1 MTLNA
6 NNMPVE
12 LNKLIRMIYSTSLDP
27 SKWTLVLETLDELT
41 GHDAIASSPTSSNSG
56 KMSGDAIS
64 RLKEVLAPRDKCRA
78 SAGRHGLDEVSV
90 PSFFQLLDEH
100 LHQAMQISEKI
111 STINHQQHLLQQA
124 FDRLSDAIFF
134 LGHSNNILIANRSA
148 SEMTKADD
156 GLRTLNGALTATD
169 RPTADKLRALVTR
182 VAADKPGDLRR
193 FDALA
198 VPKPSGGRALH
209 LLAMPAI
216 TSMEENFAAFL
227 SGKPS
232 VFVMVSDPDQQPAL
246 PEDRLQ
252 AIFGLTPAEAKLAA
266 ALASG
271 MPVGDYALEAGVT
284 ENTARW
290 TLKQVQAKTDCR
302 RQADLVRLLA
312 ATSRV
317 S

>member
-1 MTLNA
+1 
-6 NNMPVE
+6 
-12 LNKLIRMIYSTSLDP
+12 MIYSTSLDP
-27 SKWTLVLETLDELT
+27 SKWALVIDRLDELA
-41 GHDAIASSPTSSNSG
+41 GAAGIASSLAKPNRDEAPE
-56 KMSGDAIS
+56 DALA
-64 RLKEVLAPRDKCRA
+64 RLKHALLPRRDDPSQATRSYAK
-78 SAGRHGLDEVSV
+78 SA
-90 PSFFQLLDEH
+90 PSFFHLLDEH
-100 LHQAMQISEKI
+100 VRQAMQITQKI
-111 STINHQQHLLQQA
+111 SAINHQQHLLQQA

-134 LGHSNNILIANRSA
+134 LGQGNSVLIANRAASA
-148 SEMTKADD
+148 MTKADD
-156 GLRTLNGALTATD
+156 GLRMLNGALTATH
-169 RPTADKLRALVTR
+169 RPTADKLRMLIND
-182 VAADKPGDLRR
+182 VAASAPGDVLR

-216 TSMEENFAAFL
+216 TSMEEHFAAFL
-227 SGKPS
+227 SGKPTA
-232 VFVMVSDPDQQPAL
+232 FVVVSDPDQQQAP

-252 AIFGLTPAEAKLAA
+252 AIFGLTPTEAKLAA

-271 MPVGDYALEAGVT
+271 MSIGGYAGQAGVT

>member
-1 MTLNA
+1 
-6 NNMPVE
+6 
-12 LNKLIRMIYSTSLDP
+12 MIYSTSLDP
-27 SKWTLVLETLDELT
+27 SKWTLVLEKLGELT
-41 GHDAIASSPTSSNSG
+41 GYDAIDSSPTSSNKG
-56 KMSGDAIS
+56 KVSGDALS
-64 RLKEVLAPRDKCRA
+64 RLKEVLAPNDKCRV
-78 SAGRHGLDEVSV
+78 SAKRQGLDEVGA
-90 PSFFQLLDEH
+90 PSFFQLLDDH
-100 LHQAMQISEKI
+100 VRQAMQISEKI

-134 LGHSNNILIANRSA
+134 LGQDNNILIANRSA
-148 SEMTKADD
+148 YEMAKADD
-156 GLRTLNGALTATD
+156 GLRTLNGALTATH

-182 VAADKPGDLRR
+182 VAADVPGDVQR

-198 VPKPSGGRALH
+198 IPKPSGGRALH

-227 SGKPS
+227 SGKPNA
-232 VFVMVSDPDQQPAL
+232 VVMVSDPDQQPPP
-246 PEDRLQ
+246 PEKRLQ

-271 MPVGDYALEAGVT
+271 MSVSDYARDVGVT

-302 RQADLVRLLA
+302 RQTDLVRLLA

-317 S
+317 A

>member
-1 MTLNA
+1 
-6 NNMPVE
+6 
-12 LNKLIRMIYSTSLDP
+12 
-27 SKWTLVLETLDELT
+27 
-41 GHDAIASSPTSSNSG
+41 
-56 KMSGDAIS
+56 
-64 RLKEVLAPRDKCRA
+64 
-78 SAGRHGLDEVSV
+78 
-90 PSFFQLLDEH
+90 
-100 LHQAMQISEKI
+100 MQISDKI

-134 LGHSNNILIANRSA
+134 LGQGNNILIANRSA
-148 SEMTKADD
+148 YEMTKAND
-156 GLRTLNGALTATD
+156 GLRTLNGTLTATH
-169 RPTADKLRALVTR
+169 RPTANKLRALVAR
-182 VAADKPGDLRR
+182 VAVDVSGDVQR

-198 VPKPSGGRALH
+198 IPKTSGSRSLH

-232 VFVMVSDPDQQPAL
+232 AFVMVSDPDQQPAL

-252 AIFGLTPAEAKLAA
+252 AIFGLTPAEAKLAT
-266 ALASG
+266 ALAAG
-271 MPVGDYALEAGVT
+271 MSVSDYALEACVT

-290 TLKQVQAKTDCR
+290 TLKKVQAKTDCR

>member
-1 MTLNA
+1 MTSDSTNIPA
-6 NNMPVE
+6 E
-12 LNKLIRMIYSTSLDP
+12 LSRLIRMIYSTSLDP
-27 SKWTLVLETLDELT
+27 SKWMLVLEALDEIT
-41 GHDAIASSPTSSNSG
+41 GPDAIASSPTSSNSG
-56 KMSGDAIS
+56 KASGDVIS
-64 RLKEVLAPRDKCRA
+64 KIKDALAPHAMCRV
-78 SAGRHGLDEVSV
+78 GPKGHGLDDSSA
-90 PSFFQLLDEH
+90 PSFFHLLDEH
-100 LHQAMQISEKI
+100 LRQAMQISEKI

-124 FDRLSDAIFF
+124 FDRLSDAVFF
-134 LGHSNNILIANRSA
+134 LGRGNNILIANRSA
-148 SEMTKADD
+148 NDMTQADD
-156 GLRTLNGALTATD
+156 GLRVLKGVLTATHQ
-169 RPTADKLRALVTR
+169 PTANKLRALVDR
-182 VAADKPGDLRR
+182 VAAGTPGDGRR
-193 FDALA
+193 FYALA

-209 LLAMPAI
+209 LLAMPAM

-232 VFVMVSDPDQQPAL
+232 VLVMVSDPDQQSAL

-252 AIFGLTPAEAKLAA
+252 AIFGLTPAEARLAA

-271 MPVGDYALEAGVT
+271 MSVSDYAPQAGVT
-284 ENTARW
+284 ENTVRW

>member
-6 NNMPVE
+6 NNMPAE
-12 LNKLIRMIYSTSLDP
+12 LNELIRMIYSTSLDP
-27 SKWTLVLETLDELT
+27 SKWALVLETLDEIT
-41 GHDAIASSPTSSNSG
+41 GHNAIVSSPKSSNSG
-56 KMSGDAIS
+56 KASGDVIS
-64 RLKEVLAPRDKCRA
+64 RLKEVLAPHAQCRV
-78 SAGRHGLDEVSV
+78 SAQRHGLDDVGA

-100 LHQAMQISEKI
+100 LRQAMQISEKI

-134 LGHSNNILIANRSA
+134 LGQGNNILIANRSA

-156 GLRTLNGALTATD
+156 GLRSLNGTLTATH
-169 RPTADKLRALVTR
+169 RPTADKLRALVTQ
-182 VAADKPGDLRR
+182 VAADKPGDARR

-198 VPKPSGGRALH
+198 VLKPSGGRALH

-216 TSMEENFAAFL
+216 ASMEENFAAFL

-271 MPVGDYALEAGVT
+271 MPVSDYALEAGVT

>member
-1 MTLNA
+1 
-6 NNMPVE
+6 MPAE

-27 SKWTLVLETLDELT
+27 SKWTLVLEKLGEVA
-41 GHDAIASSPTSSNSG
+41 GYDAIGLSQASSDKDKVSG
-56 KMSGDAIS
+56 EALS
-64 RLKEVLAPRDKCRA
+64 RLKEVVASNGKCRSGA
-78 SAGRHGLDEVSV
+78 KRNGLDDVGATG
-90 PSFFQLLDEH
+90 FFELLDEH
-100 LHQAMQISEKI
+100 VRQAMQISEKI

-134 LGHSNNILIANRSA
+134 LGQGNNILIANRSA
-148 SEMTKADD
+148 YEMTKADD
-156 GLRTLNGALTATD
+156 GLRTLDGALTATQ
-169 RPTADKLRALVTR
+169 RPTADKLRALVNH
-182 VAADKPGDLRR
+182 VAADASGDVRR

-198 VPKPSGGRALH
+198 IPKPSGGHALH

-216 TSMEENFAAFL
+216 ASMEENFAAFL
-227 SGKPS
+227 SGRPS
-232 VFVMVSDPDQQPAL
+232 AIIMVSDPDQQPAL
-246 PEDRLQ
+246 PEERLQ

-266 ALASG
+266 ALVSG
-271 MPVGDYALEAGVT
+271 TSVSDYASKAGVT

>member
-1 MTLNA
+1 
-6 NNMPVE
+6 
-12 LNKLIRMIYSTSLDP
+12 MIYSTSLDP
-27 SKWTLVLETLDELT
+27 SKWALVLEKLVELA
-41 GHDAIASSPTSSNSG
+41 GYEAIDSLLISSNRDRVPS
-56 KMSGDAIS
+56 
-64 RLKEVLAPRDKCRA
+64 EVLSGLKNAVAPDDKCRRRA
-78 SAGRHGLDEVSV
+78 RGHGLDDVAA
-90 PSFFQLLDEH
+90 PSFFQMLDEH
-100 LHQAMQISEKI
+100 MRQAMQISDEI
-111 STINHQQHLLQQA
+111 STINHRQHLLQQA

-134 LGHSNNILIANRSA
+134 LGHGNNILIANRA
-148 SEMTKADD
+148 AYEMTKTDN
-156 GLRTLNGALTATD
+156 GLRTINGALTTTH

-182 VAADKPGDLRR
+182 VAADAPDEVRR

-198 VPKPSGGRALH
+198 IPKPSGGRALH

-227 SGKPS
+227 SGKS
-232 VFVMVSDPDQQPAL
+232 IAFVMVSDPDQQPAL
-246 PEDRLQ
+246 PEERLQ

-271 MPVGDYALEAGVT
+271 MSVGDYAPEAGVT

-317 S
+317 A